1 VLSLRHFSLA
11 IEEETVSHDLDCQ
24 PNQES
29 QPQPHH
35 HACGNLFGCGE
46 EQGTGVLREDIKD
59 AAFSK
64 RATDRLLHTDEMN
77 QEQIDGYLN
86 ARGHSRR
93 RLLRASS
100 FMGALAGIGPWFSK
114 LARAADSL
122 EGGPVTGAAA
132 AQSQNKDE
140 QGRVHIVESNDKT
153 VHLGVYDTTLDPILQ
168 IDSGDTISFPN
179 TWSHFLNQLQPGV
192 PIETLAKLRVS
203 NPGHGPHS
211 IIGPIY
217 VKGAEPGDVLEVRY
231 KRIRP
236 FDWGAVFNNPGS
248 LGTGLL
254 AQDFPEG
261 QVKYLKIDFPK
272 MTAEFNRNIHVPI
285 RPFQGTLGVAPPDG
299 YYPPLSP
306 GVTSSVPPGPHAG
319 NTDLS
324 EMVEGSTMFIP
335 VWKPGALIFTGD
347 SHAVQGDGEIN
358 LSALET
364 RMQELRIQV
373 VLHKQKNFAW
383 PIAETATHW
392 ITLGLDK
399 DLNVAMTLAARNAI
413 NFLAAHAD
421 LTKLDAYALCSIAV
435 SFRVTQVVDIVRGV
449 HAMIPKNLF
458 AEDLRK
464 QINVV

>member
-1 VLSLRHFSLA
+1 MP
-11 IEEETVSHDLDCQ
+11 HDLDHPQ
-24 PNQES
+24 DSEL

-35 HACGNLFGCGE
+35 HNCGNLFGCGE

-59 AAFSK
+59 AAFTK
-64 RATDRLLHTDEMN
+64 QAADRLLHMDEMN
-77 QEQIDGYLN
+77 QERIDGYLSI
-86 ARGHSRR
+86 RGHSRR
-93 RLLRASS
+93 QLLRASS
-100 FMGALAGIGPWFSK
+100 FMGALAGIGPWFTK
-114 LARAADSL
+114 LARASDALDAATAAGS
-122 EGGPVTGAAA
+122 AAA
-132 AQSQNKDE
+132 VKKDDP
-140 QGRVHIVESNDKT
+140 GRVHVIESNDKT
-153 VHLGVYDTTLDPILQ
+153 VHLGVYDTTLEPILK

-217 VKGAEPGDVLEVRY
+217 VNGAEPGDVLEVRY
-231 KRIRP
+231 KHIRP

-272 MTAEFNRNIHVPI
+272 MTAEFNSNIHVPI
-285 RPFQGTLGVAPPDG
+285 KPFQGTLGLAPPDG
-299 YYPPLSP
+299 FYPPLSP
-306 GVTSSVPPGPHAG
+306 GVTSSVPPGPHGG

-324 EMVEGSTMFIP
+324 EMTEGSTMFIP

-383 PIAETATHW
+383 PVAETPTHW

-421 LTKLDAYALCSIAV
+421 LTKPDAYALCSIAV

-464 QINVV
+464 QIAVV

>member
-1 VLSLRHFSLA
+1 MPHG
-11 IEEETVSHDLDCQ
+11 LDHREDE
-24 PNQES
+24 N
-29 QPQPHH
+29 QPQPHPH
-35 HACGNLFGCGE
+35 QCGSLFGCGE

-64 RATDRLLHTDEMN
+64 RAADRLLHIDEMN
-77 QEQIDGYLN
+77 QERIDGYLN

-93 RLLRASS
+93 QLLRASG
-100 FMGALAGIGPWFSK
+100 FMGELAGIGPWFSK
-114 LARAADSL
+114 LARATDGHAGNASGPTATPEENS
-122 EGGPVTGAAA
+122 EG
-132 AQSQNKDE
+132 
-140 QGRVHIVESNDKT
+140 RIHIVESNEKT
-153 VHLGVYDTTLDPILQ
+153 VHLGVYDTTLDPILKV
-168 IDSGDTISFPN
+168 DSGDTISYPD

-192 PIETLAKLRVS
+192 PVEALVNIRVS

-211 IIGPIY
+211 IIGPVY
-217 VKGAEPGDVLEVRY
+217 VNNAEPGDVLEVRY

-261 QVKYLKIDFPK
+261 QVKYLKIDFPH
-272 MTAEFNRNIHVPI
+272 MTAEFNRDIHVPI

-306 GVTSSVPPGPHAG
+306 GITSSVPPGPHAG

-324 EMVEGSTMFIP
+324 EMTEGSTMFIP

-364 RMQELRIQV
+364 RMKELRIQV

-383 PIAETATHW
+383 PIAETPTHW

-399 DLNVAMTLAARNAI
+399 DLNVAMSLAARNAI
-413 NFLAAHAD
+413 NFLATHAD

-449 HAMIPKNLF
+449 HAMIPKHLF
-458 AEDLRK
+458 AEGLRK
-464 QINVV
+464 RISVV